1 LIFYILNLKFFS
13 YIIINKFEFL
23 IIKIRIIMFK
33 SYNLKKIK
41 YKKINKFP

>member
-1 LIFYILNLKFFS
+1 MNIIQYYVIFIFLNLKFFS

-33 SYNLKKIK
+33 SYN
-41 YKKINKFP
+41 